1 MIEYYSYYSIGGY
14 KDFYLGNTNDEHE
27 VVYYSPFLGFDKEGL
42 EELDVKTK
50 VQLSELSKKPLMEY
64 LTKDSAKKLPP
75 TAVRIEGRGGY
86 KVLFCAVEGGYS
98 IVIREIENNVKDT
111 YNRSIPFLLQFIGCD
126 IVEMNSLNDFICS
139 HLAEFENVL
148 RELFAYN
155 ADLNAWEFHLGALNG
170 IVKDIIAKKQ
180 ETQKGLSNYR
190 GISMLLADTHI
201 YGSILDNL
209 GFSKYDA
216 FRIYDAKG
224 NLYRE
229 SNSYSPSDA
238 NSNKA
243 DVDRFKNNGNRRNC
257 LISIFESIKSLIMRF
272 VTLTPEDE
280 EDLNGIKLHL
290 TNIINRKRI

>member
-75 TAVRIEGRGGY
+75 TAIRIEGRGGY

-111 YNRSIPFLLQFIGCD
+111 YNRSIPFLLQFIGRD
-126 IVEMNSLNDFICS
+126 IVEMSSLNDFICS

-155 ADLNAWEFHLGALNG
+155 ADLNAWEFHLGTLNG

-190 GISMLLADTHI
+190 GISMLLADIHI
-201 YGSILDNL
+201 YDKILNSLGLSISDV
-209 GFSKYDA
+209 
-216 FRIYDAKG
+216 FRIYDSQG
-224 NLYRE
+224 NIYRE
-229 SNSYSPSDA
+229 SNGYYKSDYDYNISDEYGQTNSANRNTFSP
-238 NSNKA
+238 
-243 DVDRFKNNGNRRNC
+243 
-257 LISIFESIKSLIMRF
+257 IFESIKSTIMNF
-272 VTLTPEDE
+272 IHLSPEDE

-290 TNIINRKRI
+290 TNIINRKRF